1 MQHLLFFLVT
11 VVVVLLLLDLVSA
24 SEGPTGAVV
33 KQD

>member
-11 VVVVLLLLDLVSA
+11 VVVDLLLLDLGSA